1 MGVDVW
7 FGLTRSDSAI
17 IRRNITQFWPR
28 IEECRKQLENL
39 CNSQEESS
47 TRRYKSAKTRAG
59 RGSRPESLR

>member
-39 CNSQEESS
+39 CNSQEDEQEQD
-47 TRRYKSAKTRAG
+47 YLQ
-59 RGSRPESLR
+59 RPELEEEAVLRA